1 MWHALLCRP
10 DHGLILLYYRY
21 DFLINGYIIGPLSQ
35 FFILKKLTV
44 HQWSNEF
51 IFHLSF
57 TLFFLFLFLS
67 FLLLRLRTSSRKLS
81 LLNPFS
87 LKIRKM
93 PFLLAF
99 VSIVISQLSH
109 MVLSQIKVQPNYV
122 LFAGTI

>member
-35 FFILKKLTV
+35 FIILKKLTV
-44 HQWSNEF
+44 HQSSNEF
-51 IFHLSF
+51 IFRLIF
-57 TLFFLFLFLS
+57 TLFFLFIFLSSLFL
-67 FLLLRLRTSSRKLS
+67 RLGTNSRKLT

-87 LKIRKM
+87 LKIRKI

-99 VSIVISQLSH
+99 VSLAISQLSH